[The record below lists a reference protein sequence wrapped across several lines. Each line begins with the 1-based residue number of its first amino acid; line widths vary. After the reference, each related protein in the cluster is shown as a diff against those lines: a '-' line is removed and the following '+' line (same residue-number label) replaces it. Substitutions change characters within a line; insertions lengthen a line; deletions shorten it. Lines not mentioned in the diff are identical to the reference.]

1 MLGESKDG
9 QDIQYETDL
18 EGAENAALSRRSS
31 DEVEPKKSGFG
42 KSESEVVTD
51 LKEKLAVALK
61 EKQEYLDKWQR
72 GAAEFQNIRKRDAED
87 NERFR
92 KYAAENLVSELL
104 PVLESFNMA
113 FSNKEAWEKVDK
125 NWRTGVEYIANQLKG
140 VLETNGLKELN
151 PIGEKFDSMVHE
163 AVEFEEVADESKNQL
178 ITAVIHKG
186 YSFYDR
192 VLKAPKVKVGETRT
206 DADRTRTDA
215 EEKS

>member
-1 MLGESKDG
+1 MIDQKLAKEKEE
-9 QDIQYETDL
+9 QDIKYETDSD
-18 EGAENAALSRRSS
+18 GAENASS
-31 DEVEPKKSGFG
+31 HKARFG
-42 KSESEVVTD
+42 KSESEAVAD
-51 LKEKLAVALK
+51 LKESLAVCLK
-61 EKQEYLDKWQR
+61 EKQDYLDKWQR
-72 GAAEFQNIRKRDAED
+72 SAAEFQNVRKRDAED

-92 KYAAENLVSELL
+92 KFATENLLAELL
-104 PVLESFNMA
+104 PVLESFNIA

-125 NWRTGVEYIANQLKG
+125 NLRTGVEYIANQLKG

-178 ITAVIHKG
+178 ITAGIHKG

>member
-1 MLGESKDG
+1 MTDESTQND
-9 QDIQYETDL
+9 DIQYETDP
-18 EGAENAALSRRSS
+18 EGAENAS
-31 DEVEPKKSGFG
+31 PKKAGFG
-42 KSESEVVTD
+42 KSESEAVAD
-51 LKEKLAVALK
+51 LKEKLALALK

-72 GAAEFQNIRKRDAED
+72 GAAEFQNIRKRDQED

-140 VLETNGLKELN
+140 VLESNGVKELN
-151 PIGEKFDSMVHE
+151 PVGEKFDPMVHE
-163 AVEFEEVADESKNQL
+163 AVEFEEVVDESKNQT

-192 VLKAPKVKVGETRT
+192 VVKAPKVKV
-206 DADRTRTDA
+206 A
-215 EEKS
+215 EYK